1 MELALKRYGSYE
13 KFELATGGALV
24 TESRIWQTI
33 KKYMEKEGCFGE
45 VGWTLRLSRLAC
57 PAAATAR

>member
-13 KFELATGGALV
+13 KFEQATGGALL
-24 TESRIWQTI
+24 TENRIWQTI

-45 VGWTLRLSRLAC
+45 VGPEVSH
-57 PAAATAR
+57 